1 MTEDYLHYCWKY
13 KVFDNNSLK
22 TSRGEGLEIINYGYH
37 NYDSGPDFSE
47 TKIKIGNTVWVGNIE
62 IHINSSDWIKH
73 NHQKDKAYDSVV
85 LHVVFNHDKEIELTQ
100 GSIIPVLELKNRL
113 DYTKFEDY
121 QQFIFKPI
129 PCINQLNE
137 VPSVII
143 SSFLDSMLV
152 ERLKQKTE
160 LIKQQLVK
168 CNYNWNQI
176 FFQQLAKSMGL
187 KVNAL
192 GMEELAKNTSVLL
205 FSKLGNNKLAIE
217 SILFG
222 QAGFL
227 EENKVDE
234 EYYSALKKEY
244 EFHKVK
250 NNLVSITKESWKF
263 SKMRP
268 SHFPT
273 LRLAQLSQLIASNF
287 SLFDYFIHKKISIDK
302 IYKKLNCSI
311 IDGFWYTHYTFDT
324 ESKPRN
330 KSIGKTLID
339 SIIINTI
346 SPFLYI
352 YGIYKD
358 EEVYVEKAME
368 LLEELPAEDNKIIR
382 LFDKEIEVQSAAN
395 SQGLIHCY
403 KELCIEKKCLE
414 CSIGIHVLKK
424 KQ

>member
-1 MTEDYLHYCWKY
+1 
-13 KVFDNNSLK
+13 
-22 TSRGEGLEIINYGYH
+22 
-37 NYDSGPDFSE
+37 
-47 TKIKIGNTVWVGNIE
+47 
-62 IHINSSDWIKH
+62 
-73 NHQKDKAYDSVV
+73 
-85 LHVVFNHDKEIELTQ
+85 
-100 GSIIPVLELKNRL
+100 
-113 DYTKFEDY
+113 
-121 QQFIFKPI
+121 
-129 PCINQLNE
+129 
-137 VPSVII
+137 
-143 SSFLDSMLV
+143 
-152 ERLKQKTE
+152 
-160 LIKQQLVK
+160 
-168 CNYNWNQI
+168 
-176 FFQQLAKSMGL
+176 MGL

-205 FSKLGNNKLAIE
+205 FDKLGSNKLAIE

-227 EENKVDE
+227 EENKAEE
-234 EYYSALKKEY
+234 EYFNTLKKEY

-250 NNLVSITKESWKF
+250 NNLVSITKENWKF
-263 SKMRP
+263 SKIRP
-268 SHFPT
+268 SNFPT
-273 LRLAQLSQLIASNF
+273 LRLAQLSQLIASNS
-287 SLFDYFIHKKISIDK
+287 SLFDYFIHRNISTNKIH
-302 IYKKLNCSI
+302 KKLNCSI
-311 IDGFWYTHYTFDT
+311 VDGFWYMHYTFET

-358 EEVYVEKAME
+358 EEVYVEKAIE

-382 LFDKEIEVQSAAN
+382 FFDKKIEVQSAAN

-403 KELCIEKKCLE
+403 KELCVKKKCLE